1 MFAKTPKTMLQTSGS
16 KALTPAGDAIAKY
29 AVRGWE
35 LKQQIDK
42 LKGELDDI
50 NARLIEAVEPGTTI
64 LVDDT
69 CQVPVASRE
78 TIKVTDPAA
87 LSAALGERYPD
98 LVSESVSYKLSD
110 KLKALAA
117 DADDPIGRQVAA
129 ALSISQSVTVSY
141 RGGKPLPKAA

>member
-16 KALTPAGDAIAKY
+16 KALTPADDLI
-29 AVRGWE
+29 VRGWE
-35 LKQQIDK
+35 KKQEIDR

-87 LSAALGERYPD
+87 LLDALGERYPD
-98 LVSESVSYKLSD
+98 LVSEG
-110 KLKALAA
+110 
-117 DADDPIGRQVAA
+117 GRF
-129 ALSISQSVTVSY
+129 
-141 RGGKPLPKAA
+141 